1 MPLARIVLA
10 GLAVIALTAP
20 APARGERSLSFENI
34 RAREGWIELDLRLID
49 GFSGKVG
56 ESLERGLPTTVTYA
70 VELWRSRA
78 RWFDRLERTRYLV
91 FRIEHD
97 VLSGVYRVRSA
108 DGGFWEVRS
117 KEDLESLA
125 LRPAAVRVAPL
136 ERVDGRRPHYF
147 SVRARV
153 KPLELEQIREIEAWL
168 EGKIPG
174 DEDSEEGSGGILGMP
189 ERVFGFVAGLA
200 GLGEES
206 IEAKSVTF
214 RPEALE

>member
-1 MPLARIVLA
+1 MPLARMVFA
-10 GLAVIALTAP
+10 GLVAMALTAP
-20 APARGERSLSFENI
+20 APARADRSLSFENI
-34 RAREGWIELDLRLID
+34 RAREGWIELDLRLED

-70 VELWRSRA
+70 LELWRSRS

-91 FRIEHD
+91 FRIERD

-108 DGGFWEVRS
+108 DGGFWEVRTTEAL
-117 KEDLESLA
+117 EDLT
-125 LRPAAVRVAPL
+125 LRPGAVRVAPL
-136 ERVDGRRPHYF
+136 DRVDGRQAHYF
-147 SVRARV
+147 SARARV

-174 DEDSEEGSGGILGMP
+174 EEESDPGGGILGMP

-206 IEAKSVTF
+206 IEARSVTF
-214 RPEALE
+214 RPESLE